1 MAPTNLIVNGT
12 FDRGSAGWD
21 GNDIEARHTENAYLR
36 NGSSNRVAEMDG
48 NRNATTE
55 MEQSF
60 TVDNPTVTELSID
73 VALRNAALDE
83 AGEDGFTVEIL
94 NADGEVI
101 ARETILPTENEFE
114 TFTVPVEFTEPG
126 EYTLRMTEVG
136 NDDSLGA
143 IIDNVELFVCF
154 HGDARI
160 LTPAGA
166 VKAADVKVG
175 DLVETQNGVQAVRWV
190 GRRHVTTDQM
200 AQTDKLCPV
209 RISAGSL
216 GNGLPERDLLV
227 SRQHRMVV
235 SAAQAKRICGA
246 EEVLVSAI
254 RLTALPGI
262 FVDDTVDAFD
272 YVHILLDN
280 HEILYANGAP
290 SESLLMGEGA
300 QATLSQEALDEIA
313 LIFPDFDQ
321 SQDLM
326 TSAKAI
332 PANADQ
338 TKLIAQIK
346 RSARP
351 VLKSV

>member
-12 FDRGSAGWD
+12 FDD
-21 GNDIEARHTENAYLR
+21 GNSGWSGNDLETNHRESAYLR
-36 NGSSNRVAEMDG
+36 NGSNNRVAEMDG
-48 NRNATTE
+48 KRGQTTE

-60 TVDNPTVTELSID
+60 TVDNATATELSID

-101 ARETILPTENEFE
+101 ASETILPTDNEFV

-143 IIDNVELFVCF
+143 IIDNVELYVCF
-154 HGDARI
+154 HGDSQI
-160 LTPAGA
+160 LTPSGL
-166 VKAADVKVG
+166 VRAADVKVG
-175 DLVETQNGVQAVRWV
+175 DLVETQNGAQAVRWV
-190 GRRHVTTDQM
+190 GRRAVTADQM
-200 AQTDKLCPV
+200 ALTDKLYPV
-209 RISAGSL
+209 RISAGAL

-227 SRQHRMVV
+227 SRQHRMMV
-235 SAAQAKRICGA
+235 SAAQAQRVCGA
-246 EEVLVSAI
+246 DEVLVSAI

-262 FVDDTVDAFD
+262 YVDDTVEAFD
-272 YVHILLDN
+272 YVHILLDS
-280 HEILYANGAP
+280 HEIVYANGAP
-290 SESLLMGEGA
+290 SESLLMGAEA

-313 LIFPDFDQ
+313 LIFPDLDARTAQ
-321 SQDLM
+321 M
-326 TSAKAI
+326 ATAKAI

-338 TKLIAQIK
+338 TKLIALIK
-346 RSARP
+346 RSAQP
-351 VLKSV
+351 VLKSA